1 MESWSPSWIRSTL
14 VCGCMCSIRI
24 LTGDLL
30 AYFMRKADGVAD
42 EGQVHAGRRR
52 AGEGEA
58 DVQNLMSA
66 ALGAGKFG

>member
-1 MESWSPSWIRSTL
+1 
-14 VCGCMCSIRI
+14 MCSIRI